1 MIPLGTPAAE
11 SGISVVVPTLNDRDG
26 LDQLIRALAQQT
38 RAPDEVVVV
47 DGGSTDGTKELLD
60 AWRAETDVPVKIIV
74 GQSLSIGSAR
84 NAGVEAA
91 AHDWIAC
98 TDAGC
103 RPVPGWLSAIDAAR
117 RDADFVAGVVL
128 IEGRTPFERALALTH
143 YPSPAE
149 LHDPGIFVRISHR
162 LFGRG
167 YDPDRVGGAY
177 MAFSKAVWSA
187 VGGFPDELSASE
199 DHAFSSEVV
208 ARGFR
213 FARAREAAV
222 RWSPPGSWRGNAG
235 MFVRYSRSDIR
246 VRGRIRHGV
255 RAAVWAAGLL
265 TLLRGGWQARLGV
278 ALGAVGYIALPL
290 RRARAVGY
298 PLRQWW
304 RIPLVVALK
313 DVAQIVGA
321 LTGIVDAAKARRR
334 GRRRPPGSASA

>member
-1 MIPLGTPAAE
+1 MIPLGTPPAD
-11 SGISVVVPTLNDRDG
+11 SGISVVVPTLNDREG
-26 LDQLIRALAQQT
+26 LDQLIHALAQQT

-47 DGGSTDGTKELLD
+47 DGGSTDGTKELLE

-149 LHDPGIFVRISHR
+149 LHDPGLFVRISHR

-246 VRGRIRHGV
+246 VRGRIRHGI
-255 RAAVWAAGLL
+255 RAAVWSAGLL
-265 TLLRGGWQARLGV
+265 TLFRGGWAARLGLG
-278 ALGAVGYIALPL
+278 LGAASYIALPV
-290 RRARAVGY
+290 RRARAAGY
-298 PLRQWW
+298 PLRHWW

-313 DVAQIVGA
+313 DLSQIVGSVVGV
-321 LTGIVDAAKARRR
+321 LDAIRE
-334 GRRRPPGSASA
+334 RPTRS

>member
-1 MIPLGTPAAE
+1 MTPHGTPPAD

-26 LDQLIRALAQQT
+26 LEQLIHALAQQT

-47 DGGSTDGTKELLD
+47 DGGSADGTKELLE
-60 AWRAETDVPVKIIV
+60 AWRAETDVPVKIIT

-91 AHDWIAC
+91 AHEWIAC

-103 RPVPGWLSAIDAAR
+103 SPIPGWLSAINAAR
-117 RDADFVAGVVL
+117 HDADFVAGVVL

-149 LHDPGIFVRISHR
+149 LQDPGLFVRISHR

-167 YDPDRVGGAY
+167 FDPDRVGGAY

-187 VGGFPDELSASE
+187 VGGFPDELAASE
-199 DHAFSSEVV
+199 DHAFSSAVV

-213 FARAREAAV
+213 FTRARDAAV
-222 RWSPPGSWRGNAG
+222 RWSPPGTWRGNAG
-235 MFVRYSRSDIR
+235 MFLRYSRSDIR
-246 VRGRIRHGV
+246 VKGRIRHGV

-265 TLLRGGWQARLGV
+265 TLLRGGWQTRLGV

-290 RRARAVGY
+290 RRARAAGY
-298 PLRQWW
+298 PLWQWW

-313 DVAQIVGA
+313 DVSQIVGA
-321 LTGIVDAAKARRR
+321 LIGVVDATKARRR
-334 GRRRPPGSASA
+334 GRRRPSGSASA

>member
-1 MIPLGTPAAE
+1 MIPLGTPPAD
-11 SGISVVVPTLNDRDG
+11 SGISVVVPTLNDREG
-26 LDQLIRALAQQT
+26 LEQLIHALAQQT

-149 LHDPGIFVRISHR
+149 LEDPGLFVRISHR

-246 VRGRIRHGV
+246 VRGRIRHGI
-255 RAAVWAAGLL
+255 RAAVWSAGLL
-265 TLLRGGWQARLGV
+265 SLLRGGWAGSPRVG
-278 ALGAVGYIALPL
+278 LGAASYIALPV
-290 RRARAVGY
+290 RRARAAGY

-313 DVAQIVGA
+313 DVSQIVGA

>member
-1 MIPLGTPAAE
+1 MIPHGTPPVD

-26 LDQLIRALAQQT
+26 LDQLIHALAQQT

-149 LHDPGIFVRISHR
+149 LHDPGLFVRTSHR

-167 YDPDRVGGAY
+167 DDPDRVGGAY

-255 RAAVWAAGLL
+255 RGAVWAAGLL
-265 TLLRGGWQARLGV
+265 SLLRGGWGARLVV

-290 RRARAVGY
+290 RRARAAGY

-313 DVAQIVGA
+313 DVSQIVGA

>member
-1 MIPLGTPAAE
+1 MIPLGTPPAD

-26 LDQLIRALAQQT
+26 LDQLIHALAQQT

-60 AWRAETDVPVKIIV
+60 AWRAETDVPVKIIT

-103 RPVPGWLSAIDAAR
+103 RPIPGWLSAIDAAR
-117 RDADFVAGVVL
+117 HDADFVAGVVL
-128 IEGRTPFERALALTH
+128 IEGWTPFERALALTH

-149 LHDPGIFVRISHR
+149 LQDPGLFVRISHR

-187 VGGFPDELSASE
+187 VGGFPDELAASE

-222 RWSPPGSWRGNAG
+222 RCGTTSATRRTQTVARMPWRIRPLTLTSLWSPPGSWRGKRRDVPPLLARRMG
-235 MFVRYSRSDIR
+235 CATRVGTRSGELHRASRAPS
-246 VRGRIRHGV
+246 
-255 RAAVWAAGLL
+255 
-265 TLLRGGWQARLGV
+265 
-278 ALGAVGYIALPL
+278 
-290 RRARAVGY
+290 
-298 PLRQWW
+298 
-304 RIPLVVALK
+304 
-313 DVAQIVGA
+313 
-321 LTGIVDAAKARRR
+321 ARRR
-334 GRRRPPGSASA
+334 LPAAALVADPAGGRAQGRVADRGRGGGRSRRHQGAASRSLVEV

>member
-1 MIPLGTPAAE
+1 VTPFGTSPHDH
-11 SGISVVVPTLNDRDG
+11 GISVVVPTLNDRDG
-26 LDQLIRALAQQT
+26 LDELMRALAEQT
-38 RAPDEVVVV
+38 RAPEEVVVV
-47 DGGSTDGTKELLD
+47 DGGSTDGTMELLE
-60 AWRAETDVPVKIIV
+60 AWREKAGVPVKV
-74 GQSLSIGSAR
+74 VNRNGLSIGAAR

-91 AHDWIAC
+91 SHGWIAC

-117 RDADFVAGVVL
+117 READFIAGVVL
-128 IEGRTPFERALALTH
+128 VDGRTPFVRALALTH
-143 YPSPAE
+143 YPSAGE
-149 LHDPGIFVRISHR
+149 LDNPGLFVRISHR

-177 MAFSKAVWSA
+177 MAFNRAVWSA
-187 VGGFPDELSASE
+187 VGGFPAELSASE

-213 FARAREAAV
+213 FTRARDAAV
-222 RWSPPGSWRGNAG
+222 RWSPPGTWRGNAG
-235 MFVRYSRSDIR
+235 MFLRYSRSDIR
-246 VRGRIRHGV
+246 VKGRIRHGV

-265 TLLRGGWQARLGV
+265 TLLRGGWRTRLGV

-290 RRARAVGY
+290 RRARAAGY

-313 DVAQIVGA
+313 DVSQIVGA
-321 LTGIVDAAKARRR
+321 LTGVVDAAKARRR
-334 GRRRPPGSASA
+334 GRRPTSGSASA

>member
-1 MIPLGTPAAE
+1 MIPLGTPPAD
-11 SGISVVVPTLNDRDG
+11 SGISVVVPTLNDREG
-26 LDQLIRALAQQT
+26 LEQLIHALAQQT

-149 LHDPGIFVRISHR
+149 LHDPGLFVRISHR

-246 VRGRIRHGV
+246 VRGRIRHGI
-255 RAAVWAAGLL
+255 RAAVWSAGLL
-265 TLLRGGWQARLGV
+265 TLFRGGWAARLG
-278 ALGAVGYIALPL
+278 LGLGGASYIALPV
-290 RRARAVGY
+290 RRARAAGY
-298 PLRQWW
+298 PLRHWW
-304 RIPLVVALK
+304 RIPLMVALK
-313 DVAQIVGA
+313 DLSQIVGSVVGV
-321 LTGIVDAAKARRR
+321 LDAIRE
-334 GRRRPPGSASA
+334 RPTRS